1 MKVRKR
7 DGRLQD
13 FRIEKIML
21 SIERASDDAKKSI
34 NESDSKNISRMIK
47 SEIKKLAV
55 NEIESCRLKELII
68 RCLNELGFNS
78 VAEVYAKGK

>member
-21 SIERASDDAKKSI
+21 SIERASDDAKNSI
-34 NESDSKNISRMIK
+34 NESDSENISRMIK

-55 NEIESCRLKELII
+55 NEIESCRAERINNKMLK
-68 RCLNELGFNS
+68 
-78 VAEVYAKGK
+78 